1 MSAFIQKYSS
11 STNYSLIA
19 NGYSMNS
26 GVLDIFR
33 GSDIRFS
40 EAFTDRSYARWAV
53 RASL

>member
-1 MSAFIQKYSS
+1 MSAFIQKYSF
-11 STNYSLIA
+11 STNYSNCS
-19 NGYSMNS
+19 NGYSMKS

-33 GSDIRFS
+33 GLDIRFS